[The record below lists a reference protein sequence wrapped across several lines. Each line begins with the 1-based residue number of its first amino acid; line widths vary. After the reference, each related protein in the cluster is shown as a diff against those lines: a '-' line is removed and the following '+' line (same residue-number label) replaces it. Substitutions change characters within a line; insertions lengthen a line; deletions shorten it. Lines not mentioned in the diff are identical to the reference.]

1 MKYSKNMLNILA
13 RRVFL
18 SGRIRNL
25 IAVAA
30 IALTAILFTSVTTIG
45 LGTYESVTLS
55 MQLMKGSKSDGDLR
69 NMTAEQFEALSD
81 ADFVK
86 EYGRGC
92 PWDSSP
98 IQAATIL
105 NLTSWT
111 RQKQNCS
118 SAIPPMGP
126 CLRPLTRS

>member
-45 LGTYESVTLS
+45 LGAYESVTLS
-55 MQLMKGSKSDGDLR
+55 MQLMKGSKHP
-69 NMTAEQFEALSD
+69 AH
-81 ADFVK
+81 
-86 EYGRGC
+86 RG
-92 PWDSSP
+92 
-98 IQAATIL
+98 
-105 NLTSWT
+105 
-111 RQKQNCS
+111 
-118 SAIPPMGP
+118 IPVCGE
-126 CLRPLTRS
+126 

>member
-45 LGTYESVTLS
+45 LGTYESVTL
-55 MQLMKGSKSDGDLR
+55 
-69 NMTAEQFEALSD
+69 
-81 ADFVK
+81 
-86 EYGRGC
+86 
-92 PWDSSP
+92 
-98 IQAATIL
+98 
-105 NLTSWT
+105 
-111 RQKQNCS
+111 
-118 SAIPPMGP
+118 
-126 CLRPLTRS
+126 